1 MTNKKYTLKML
12 DYLRSYLNSLS
23 LLPSL
28 WRDLTG
34 HKKISRGLTDDT

>member
-23 LLPSL
+23 LSFPPYGE
-28 WRDLTG
+28 T
-34 HKKISRGLTDDT
+34 